1 MDLEKDIYVAL
12 SIINGKEDINKLGN
26 YNLVYRNSNENL
38 GEYFKH
44 FPIKN
49 GNVLTILS
57 SGDQVLQSVYCGAKN
72 IYTFDYNPLAIYMGK
87 LKISSLYH
95 LDYNSFMNYFNN
107 YDISYYKKIRDYL
120 DDNTRLFWDKIY
132 KNIKYRNQFDH
143 FIQLG
148 NNYNSKESYSYYN
161 NYYETQN
168 KIDNVSINYYCTD
181 VYDILNFLPS
191 NIKLDAVFL
200 SNIFDWMNLKNKV
213 RYPLFIKKELFNYM
227 NDDGM
232 IAVYS
237 SVNGYKD
244 TPLDIIFNDYINVDS
259 KNKVLVYKK

>member
-1 MDLEKDIYVAL
+1 M
-12 SIINGKEDINKLGN
+12 
-26 YNLVYRNSNENL
+26 
-38 GEYFKH
+38 
-44 FPIKN
+44 
-49 GNVLTILS
+49 
-57 SGDQVLQSVYCGAKN
+57 
-72 IYTFDYNPLAIYMGK
+72 
-87 LKISSLYH
+87 
-95 LDYNSFMNYFNN
+95 
-107 YDISYYKKIRDYL
+107 
-120 DDNTRLFWDKIY
+120 
-132 KNIKYRNQFDH
+132 
-143 FIQLG
+143 
-148 NNYNSKESYSYYN
+148 
-161 NYYETQN
+161 
-168 KIDNVSINYYCTD
+168 
-181 VYDILNFLPS
+181 PS